1 MAWRNNM
8 NCQEELTPMSE
19 HTGETNIMTLKSAVF
34 ESHGCDWA
42 ADVPAL
48 ATVEALPLKVP
59 SVSAE
64 VVVLHLS
71 LLISTAAVFICLFM

>member
-1 MAWRNNM
+1 
-8 NCQEELTPMSE
+8 
-19 HTGETNIMTLKSAVF
+19 
-34 ESHGCDWA
+34 
-42 ADVPAL
+42 VPAL
-48 ATVEALPLKVP
+48 ATVEAVPLKVP